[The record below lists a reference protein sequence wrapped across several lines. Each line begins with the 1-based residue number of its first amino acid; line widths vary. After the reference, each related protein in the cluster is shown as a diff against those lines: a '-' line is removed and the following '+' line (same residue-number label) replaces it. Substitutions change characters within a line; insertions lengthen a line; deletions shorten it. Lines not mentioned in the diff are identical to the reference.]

1 MEWAIAQPV
10 DEREHI
16 ERKPVLRDYLR
27 GHVPDAIVNL
37 PKHGLRL
44 PWSRLLPV
52 EDALRQLREGFW
64 VRHGYWTRDMEKY
77 VRPRDEHWRRRLW
90 SLHLLER
97 WAAHWLS

>member
-1 MEWAIAQPV
+1 VEWAIAQPV
-10 DEREHI
+10 DEREHT

-52 EDALRQLREGFW
+52 EDTLRQLREGFW